1 MPLPRL
7 PLCLLGCLA
16 AWLCLALPARA
27 QTHRD
32 TLDIGGVQPYRLRPF
47 VMAHTFRLLADTS
60 LVDSSM
66 FGLDAAPG
74 LLRVNLVGDPPRVLV
89 AEYETWPFDLQLV
102 YSNGRVVREDVTD
115 TSDVI
120 TLLEEPRSERASDI
134 FGNARLQRSGSI
146 SRGVTAGSNRDA
158 TIESALRLQLEGEVI
173 EGVTVRAA
181 LTDENTPILP
191 EGTTQRLSEFDRV
204 FVEIEAAPGV
214 ARLGDVDVTFDAGT
228 FGRLNRKVQGGFVR
242 AGVPGRGLW
251 RGATVSAVGARPR
264 GAFRVQEIQALDGVQ
279 GPYRLEGARGEP
291 FILVVPGSEVVFLD
305 GIRLTRD
312 RSADYTIDYATG
324 EVTFTPRRLLT
335 RDQRIVV
342 EFQYVLQQFS
352 RTVAGVQ
359 VESSVG
365 RDEDRA
371 TIHATFIRE
380 ADQPSFEIDQSL
392 TAADSLA
399 LIEAGDGQAFRSGA
413 ERVRFDPEAPF
424 VQYVVQRTTDAD
436 SIFVPITMTPT
447 ADEPVYRV
455 RFSRVPTGTGRYRR
469 GAREFSGIVYDF
481 VGSGGDYEPIRPLAT
496 PSNQQLLALGGQIR
510 AVGPLRIEGEWAGSF
525 NDRNRFSDLDD
536 GDDRGQAYDM
546 RLHIDPVDLDR
557 WGRLSATAG
566 RRFQDARFV
575 AFERLRPP
583 EFGQRYNVPGAFG
596 GGTLDETVRETRD
609 EGEVTW
615 EIGPASRLSIEGG
628 RLTRG
633 TGLRADRQAVDLRTG
648 GWVESN
654 VRAQR
659 SFSRDTLSRSRGP
672 WTQIDADVGIP
683 LLQGRLRPF
692 VAVEG
697 ERRALRRLDSD
708 TLRAQ
713 SLAFAEVRPGVA
725 WRGEAFQ
732 ASLSAGT
739 RSEWLPVGADFER
752 GIAGRVVA
760 GDARYDGDAF
770 QASSRFTVRQ
780 RDARNADVIGARAG
794 AGEAVAIQTDAR
806 WQPLDRAVDLD
817 LGYEAQ
823 TQRTPQLQEIYVR
836 ITPDLPEAQFVWVD
850 DDGDGIRDLDEFVPE
865 TGPLEGTYAR
875 TFVPSDTLVGV
886 VGITTRARLT
896 LDPGRLR
903 GTSQTRI
910 GRLVRST
917 RWRTQ
922 FDVQER
928 SSLDDPTRLYLLDPT
943 AFQQAATTLN
953 GRVRLTQS
961 VEFFRGQ
968 PRYGLEIGASLIR
981 TRNQLAGNTES
992 RRIDQLRASG
1002 RYGFSSDWSL
1012 TGEATTGR
1020 ESSDSERFG
1029 SRRYRLRTDEGQGGV
1044 RWTPGAGTSVQATL
1058 VATQKADAGADRSS
1072 RIFRVPLEARYARPS
1087 GLLASGLME
1096 WANVRLQGDASGE
1109 AAFEL
1114 TDGRGT
1120 GRSLLWNA
1128 ALTVR
1133 LSRSL
1138 DLTAQYD
1145 GRAPSGAPTIHTG
1158 RMQLSAT
1165 F

>member
-1 MPLPRL
+1 MPTVRL
-7 PLCLLGCLA
+7 LLLCLIACVAGESH
-16 AWLCLALPARA
+16 A

-32 TLDIGGVQPYRLRPF
+32 TLDIGGIQPYRLRPF

-60 LVDSSM
+60 VVDTSR
-66 FGLDAAPG
+66 FTLDAAPG

-89 AEYETWPFDLQLV
+89 AEYNTWPFDLQLV
-102 YSNGRVVREDVTD
+102 YRNGRVMREDITD

-120 TLLEEPRSERASDI
+120 TLLEEPRSERPSDI

-214 ARLGDVDVTFDAGT
+214 ARLGDVDVAFDAGT
-228 FGRLNRKVQGGFVR
+228 FGRLNRKVQGGFVQ

-305 GIRLTRD
+305 GVRLTRD

-352 RTVAGVQ
+352 RSIAGVQ
-359 VESSVG
+359 FESSVG
-365 RDEDRA
+365 RDDERA
-371 TIHATFIRE
+371 AVHATFIRE
-380 ADQPSFEIDQSL
+380 ADQPSFEVDQSL

-399 LIEAGDGQAFRSGA
+399 LVQAGDGQAFRSGA
-413 ERVRFDPEAPF
+413 ERVRFDPEAPY
-424 VQYVVQRTTDAD
+424 VQYVVVRQPPD
-436 SIFVPITMTPT
+436 SIFVPLTMTPT

-496 PSNQQLLALGGQIR
+496 PSNQQLLALGGQVR
-510 AVGPLRIEGEWAGSF
+510 AIGPMRLEGEWAGSL

-536 GDDRGQAYDM
+536 GDDRGQAYDL
-546 RLHIDPVDLDR
+546 RLHVDPVDLGS
-557 WGRLSATAG
+557 WGQLSATGG
-566 RRFQDARFV
+566 RRFQDAQFV

-615 EIGPASRLSIEGG
+615 KIGPASQVSVEAG

-633 TGLRADRQAVDLRTG
+633 TGLRADRQALDLRTG
-648 GWVESN
+648 GWIESTL
-654 VRAQR
+654 RAQR
-659 SFSRDTLSRSRGP
+659 SFSRDTLSQSRGP
-672 WTQIDADVGIP
+672 WTQIDADLGVP
-683 LLQGRLRPF
+683 LLGGKLRPF
-692 VAVEG
+692 IAVEG
-697 ERRALRRLDSD
+697 ERRALRALDSD

-725 WRGEAFQ
+725 WRGQSFQ

-739 RSEWLPVGADFER
+739 RSEWLPVGANLER

-760 GDARYDGDAF
+760 GDLRYDGDSF

-780 RDARNADVIGARAG
+780 RDARNAEVIGARAS

-806 WQPLDRAVDLD
+806 WQPLNRAVDLD

-836 ITPDLPEAQFVWVD
+836 ITPDLPEAQFVWQD

-886 VGITTRARLT
+886 VGITTRARFT
-896 LDPGRLR
+896 FDPGRLD
-903 GTSQTRI
+903 GTSETRV
-910 GRLVRST
+910 GRFLRST

-968 PRYGLEIGASLIR
+968 PRYGLEVGGSLIR

-992 RRIDQLRASG
+992 RTIDNVRASG
-1002 RYGFSSDWSL
+1002 RYGFSSDWSI
-1012 TGEATTGR
+1012 TAEATTGL
-1020 ESSDSERFG
+1020 ETSDSERFG
-1029 SRRYRLRTDEGQGGV
+1029 SRRYRLRTDEGQGGM
-1044 RWTPGAGTSVQATL
+1044 RWTPGAGTSVQASL
-1058 VATQKADAGADRSS
+1058 VAAQKTDAAADRSS
-1072 RIFRVPLEARYARPS
+1072 RILRIPIEAHYARSS
-1087 GLLASGLME
+1087 GLLASGLFE
-1096 WANVRLQGDASGE
+1096 WADVQLDGDAAGE